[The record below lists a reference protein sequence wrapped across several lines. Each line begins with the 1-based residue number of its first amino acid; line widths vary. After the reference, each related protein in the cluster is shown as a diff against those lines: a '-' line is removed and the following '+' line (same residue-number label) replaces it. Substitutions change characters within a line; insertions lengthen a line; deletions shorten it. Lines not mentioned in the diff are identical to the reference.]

1 MFENKTVFDQIKSFD
16 VYRKLPKDYL
26 QPTFIGAVLSVI
38 SISLMIIL
46 FISEFRSFINIKTSS
61 EMLVDTSHSQD
72 LLKINIDIVL
82 NKLPC
87 SIVSLDVQDMMGN
100 HAVNIHGKLLKN
112 RVDRNG
118 GFIEQYT
125 EPAHPEGDK
134 RHITDVP
141 QPELKVLQKEIK
153 DQEGCQLVGN
163 INVMRVPGNFHISSH
178 AYGRTLQKLIISNED
193 FKYDI
198 SHKINHISFG
208 DESDIQYIKNTF
220 GVGNVSPL
228 DGVVKEKDPKT
239 DKMYEYYLK
248 VVPTNYN
255 EISGKSFDVNQF
267 TSNSNEVKISM
278 QIPTIY
284 FRFDIAPILVRY
296 EQYRESSF
304 EFFIQICAI
313 VGGIYSVIG
322 ILDTLVNRLFRS
334 SKSE

>member
-1 MFENKTVFDQIKSFD
+1 
-16 VYRKLPKDYL
+16 
-26 QPTFIGAVLSVI
+26 
-38 SISLMIIL
+38 MIIL
-46 FISEFRSFINIKTSS
+46 FISEFKAFIKVKTSS

-72 LLKINIDIVL
+72 LLKINIDIIL

-100 HAVNIHGKLLKN
+100 HALNVHGKLNKN

-118 GFIEQYT
+118 NFIALYE
-125 EPAHPEGDK
+125 EPKHPDEEK
-134 RHITDVP
+134 RHPTDVP
-141 QPELKVLQKEIK
+141 QPDLKELKRDIK
-153 DQEGCQLVGN
+153 NEEGCQLVGN

-178 AYGRTLQKLIISNED
+178 AYGRTITKLLSGSD

-198 SHKINHISFG
+198 SHRINHISFG
-208 DESDIQYIKNTF
+208 DESDIQYIKSTF
-220 GVGNVSPL
+220 DVGNVSPL
-228 DGVVKEKDPKT
+228 DGVVKQKDPKS

-255 EISGKSFDVNQF
+255 EINGKSYDVNQF
-267 TSNSNEVKISM
+267 TSNSNEVNINM
-278 QIPTIY
+278 MIPTIY

-304 EFFIQICAI
+304 EFFVQICAI

-322 ILDTLVNRLFRS
+322 ILDTLVNRIFGF
-334 SKSE
+334 SKSQ